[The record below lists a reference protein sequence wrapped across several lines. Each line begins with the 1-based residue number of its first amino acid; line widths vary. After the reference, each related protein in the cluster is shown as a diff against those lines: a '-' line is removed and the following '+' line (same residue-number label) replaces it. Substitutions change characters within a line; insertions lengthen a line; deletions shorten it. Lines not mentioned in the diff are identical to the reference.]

1 MQKPHWLLPN
11 EAYRSYS
18 IYLGDTGENA
28 VVKARS
34 LTPEAALNEIQQS
47 GLRGRGG
54 AGFPTGTKWRT
65 LQTHQCPT
73 RFVVCNTAE
82 GEPGTFKDRY
92 LLRKNPYSTIEG
104 MLIAAHVIGAEH
116 LYIGLKAS
124 FASEIQRVKNA
135 LNEFW
140 KMGLLEGL
148 RFTIV
153 EGPEEYL
160 FGEEKALLNVIDGV
174 GPLPREAHYPP
185 YELGLFAKPDSPN
198 PALVNNA
205 ETFAHVAS
213 IVRHGAISFR
223 AIGTPDTPGTCLF
236 TLCGDVSRPGVY
248 ELPAGITI
256 RQLLYEVAGGPNQ
269 GRNFKVVLP
278 GVSTGAITP
287 DRFDTPAEFGSLH
300 MIGSGLGSAGFIAY
314 GDHVSVPRIAQM
326 VARFLYVE
334 SCNQCTA
341 CKHGL
346 RAASTSLD
354 GFFSTQ
360 GAREDDFDRALA
372 GAQHAPQGN
381 RCYLPVEG
389 ATLLT
394 SLMSRFRHEFDEL
407 RTGNAAAGEVL
418 EVPKIKDF
426 DEATRV
432 FSYDEFQKFK
442 NPDWSYSVTPQPAR
456 KPTTPAKT
464 SSGPIAIPLAP
475 EVRESF
481 AALAESAG
489 GELEQHVNEALRQ
502 WLRNRST

>member
-1 MQKPHWLLPN
+1 MQKLHGLLPSA
-11 EAYRSYS
+11 AYESYET
-18 IYLGDTGENA
+18 YLRDTGENA

-34 LTPEAALNEIQQS
+34 LAPQEVLGEIQQS

-65 LQTHQCPT
+65 LQAHPCPT
-73 RFVVCNTAE
+73 RFVVCNAAE

-104 MLIAAHVIGAEH
+104 MLIAAHVIAAEH

-124 FASEIQRVKNA
+124 SVLEIQRIKGV

-140 KMGLLEGL
+140 KMGLLKGL

-160 FGEEKALLNVIDGV
+160 FGEEKALLNVIDGA

-198 PALVNNA
+198 PALVNNT
-205 ETFAHVAS
+205 ETFAHVAG
-213 IVRHGAISFR
+213 IVRHGAESFR

-236 TLCGDVSRPGVY
+236 TLCGEVARPGVY

-256 RQLLYEVAGGPNQ
+256 RHLLYDVAGGPSR
-269 GRNFKVVLP
+269 GREFKVVLS

-287 DRFDTPAEFGSLH
+287 DKFDTPAEFGSLH

-314 GDHVSVPRIAQM
+314 GEGVSVPRIAQM

-346 RAASTSLD
+346 RTASTTLD
-354 GFFSTQ
+354 AFFSPS
-360 GAREDDFDRALA
+360 GATEDDFERALA

-394 SLMSRFRHEFDEL
+394 SLMTRFRHEFDSL
-407 RTGNAAAGEVL
+407 RLGRAESGVAL
-418 EVPKIKDF
+418 DPPKIKDF
-426 DEATRV
+426 NENAGV
-432 FSYDEFQKFK
+432 FVYDEFQKYK
-442 NPDWSYSVTPQPAR
+442 NPDWSYSVPPRPVR
-456 KPTTPAKT
+456 KPTMPAKT
-464 SSGPIAIPLAP
+464 SSGPMAIPLAP
-475 EVRESF
+475 DVRDSF
-481 AALAESAG
+481 AALAQSAG
-489 GELEQHVNEALRQ
+489 GDLEQQVNEALRQ
-502 WLRNRST
+502 WLRQR

>member
-1 MQKPHWLLPN
+1 MQNPYWLLPR
-11 EAYRSYS
+11 EAYGSYQT
-18 IYLGDTGENA
+18 YLEDTGDNA

-34 LTPEAALNEIQQS
+34 LTPELVLNEIRQS

-65 LQTHQCPT
+65 LQTRSCPT
-73 RFVVCNTAE
+73 RFVVCNAAE

-104 MLIAAHVIGAEH
+104 MLIAAHVIGAQH
-116 LYIGLKAS
+116 LYIGLKTS
-124 FASEIQRVKNA
+124 FALEIQRIKDA

-160 FGEEKALLNVIDGV
+160 FGEEKALLNVIDGA

-213 IVRHGAISFR
+213 IVRNGAANFR
-223 AIGTPDTPGTCLF
+223 AIGTADTPGTCLF

-248 ELPAGITI
+248 ERPAGITI
-256 RQLLYEVAGGPNQ
+256 RQLLYEVAGGPSQ
-269 GRNFKVVLP
+269 GRDFKVVLS
-278 GVSTGAITP
+278 GVATGVIMP
-287 DRFDTPAEFGSLH
+287 DKFDTPAEFGSLH

-314 GDHVSVPRIAQM
+314 CEGTSSPRIAQM

-346 RAASTSLD
+346 RTASTTLDKYFSLE
-354 GFFSTQ
+354 
-360 GAREDDFDRALA
+360 GAGEDDFDRALA
-372 GAQHAPQGN
+372 GAQHAPQAN
-381 RCYLPVEG
+381 RCYLPVQG
-389 ATLLT
+389 SMLIT
-394 SLMSRFRHEFDEL
+394 SLMTRFRHEFDAL
-407 RTGNAAAGEVL
+407 QAGSAEARETVPI
-418 EVPKIKDF
+418 PKIKDF
-426 DEATRV
+426 NEAIGA
-432 FSYDEFQKFK
+432 FEYDEFQEHK
-442 NPDWSYSVTPQPAR
+442 NPDWSYSVPRHPVPKPAA
-456 KPTTPAKT
+456 PAAA
-464 SSGPIAIPLAP
+464 SHGPVSIHLAP
-475 EVRESF
+475 DVREAF
-481 AALAESAG
+481 LALARSG
-489 GELEQHVNEALRQ
+489 SVDLEKQVNDTLRQ
-502 WLRNRST
+502 WLESR